1 MKISSLSSDYIQW
14 QLGRFSRVA
23 TEMQISLIKLF
34 PRIWALLLA
43 LGFCNAANAN
53 AQTVPHA
60 PATATAPAAAAPADP
75 LELGRETPR
84 GTVIG
89 FIKAAQA
96 ENYDVAVQYFEVGRR
111 ASVEREQELAQELLA
126 ILNARFRGPLD
137 SITNDPTG
145 RQENEPP
152 RDQIVVGVARP
163 MSESFPLYLVHE
175 DVSRGAKV
183 WLISRQTLDQV
194 PEVYDSLRFAQL
206 EKRLPKFLVKTRP
219 LGMPLWQWI
228 AIILFAP
235 VALLLGWLLA
245 LLLRLGSQKTRR
257 AMGLAMEPPEPLRHF
272 GPPAILCA
280 VLIHYYFVYVIGAS
294 ILYREYYRDLLL
306 ILLAFAFYWATTRV
320 TYWISLRMWNQLTSR
335 GLYAERS
342 LVSLSRR
349 VLDVAIFFLISLLV
363 FKNVLGWNL
372 TAALAGLGI
381 GGLAI
386 GLGAQKTFEN
396 MMGGISILTD
406 RAVLVGDACKIGD
419 QRGIVEDIGLR
430 STKLR
435 TEERTLVSIPNGT
448 VATATLEN
456 FRLRDKILFRQ
467 VVRLRYDLAPDHVR
481 YVMEQLRDILA
492 RHPKVEDASARVRL
506 LNLAESAIEVQVYA
520 YILTREYRE
529 FLAVQEDLILQA
541 MDVLENSG
549 AAIAVP
555 GQTTMV
561 TRDAWIDPQK
571 AAAAQK
577 AMEKTRDPGVPGMQR
592 SELAADIIPPKR

>member
-1 MKISSLSSDYIQW
+1 MQ
-14 QLGRFSRVA
+14 RFVVKSFSALRKSC
-23 TEMQISLIKLF
+23 I
-34 PRIWALLLA
+34 ALLILVIGSA
-43 LGFCNAANAN
+43 GILN
-53 AQTVPHA
+53 AQTPQHA
-60 PATATAPAAAAPADP
+60 AVAASATSVSLATPADP

-89 FIKAAQA
+89 FIRAAQA

-111 ASVEREQELAQELLA
+111 ASVEREQELARELLA

-137 SITNDPTG
+137 SITHDPAG
-145 RQENEPP
+145 RQDNEPP
-152 RDQIVVGVARP
+152 RDQIVVGVTRGL
-163 MSESFPLYLVHE
+163 SESFPLYLVHTE
-175 DVSRGAKV
+175 VSRGAKV

-206 EKRLPKFLVKTRP
+206 EKRLPKVLVKARV

-228 AIILFAP
+228 AIVLFAP
-235 VALLLGWLLA
+235 IALLGGWLVA
-245 LLLRLGSQKTRR
+245 LLLRLSSAKIRSTF
-257 AMGLAMEPPEPLRHF
+257 GLEPQPTQPLRRF
-272 GPPAILCA
+272 GPSAILGA
-280 VLIHYYFVYVIGAS
+280 VIIHYYFVYLIGAS

-306 ILLAFAFYWATTRV
+306 ILLAFAFYWALTRL

-342 LVSLSRR
+342 LVSLTRR
-349 VLDVAIFFLISLLV
+349 VLDVAIFFLIALLV
-363 FKNVLGWNL
+363 FKNVLDWNL

-448 VATATLEN
+448 VATAILEN

-467 VVRLRYDLAPDHVR
+467 IVRLRYDLSPDHVR
-481 YVMEQLRDILA
+481 YVSGELRRALTG
-492 RHPKVEDASARVRL
+492 HPKVEEASARVRL
-506 LNLAESAIEVQVYA
+506 LKLGENAIEMEIYG

-529 FLAVQEDLILQA
+529 FLVAQEELILQA
-541 MDVLENSG
+541 MDVLESSG

-577 AMEKTRDPGVPGMQR
+577 AMEKSRDPGVPGIQR
-592 SELAADIIPPKR
+592 PELSADIVPPQH

>member
-1 MKISSLSSDYIQW
+1 MRRFINKSSSAFPKICI
-14 QLGRFSRVA
+14 
-23 TEMQISLIKLF
+23 
-34 PRIWALLLA
+34 ALLISC
-43 LGFCNAANAN
+43 LGGLQIADAQAA
-53 AQTVPHA
+53 QHP
-60 PATATAPAAAAPADP
+60 TATTPPAPSTPADP

-89 FIKAAQA
+89 FVRAAQA

-111 ASVEREQELAQELLA
+111 ASVEREQELAKELLA
-126 ILNARFRGPLD
+126 ILNARFRGSLE
-137 SITNDPTG
+137 SVTNDPMG
-145 RQENEPP
+145 RQDNEPP
-152 RDQIVVGVARP
+152 REQIVVGITHGFND
-163 MSESFPLYLVHE
+163 SFPLYLMHTE
-175 DVSRGAKV
+175 VSRGAKV

-206 EKRLPKFLVKTRP
+206 EKRLPKFLVKTRL

-228 AIILFAP
+228 SIVLFAP
-235 VALLLGWLLA
+235 IALLLGWLAAA
-245 LLLRLGSQKTRR
+245 LLHLGSKRIRR
-257 AMGLAMEPPEPLRHF
+257 ALGLGAQPAEPRRRF
-272 GPPAILCA
+272 GPTAILGA
-280 VLIHYYFVYVIGAS
+280 VIIHYYFVYLIGAS

-306 ILLAFAFYWATTRV
+306 ILLAFAFYWAITRL
-320 TYWISLRMWNQLTSR
+320 TYWISLRMWNRLTTR

-342 LVSLSRR
+342 LVSLIRR
-349 VLDVAIFFLISLLV
+349 VLDVAIFFLITLIV

-406 RAVLVGDACKIGD
+406 RAVLVGDACRIGD

-467 VVRLRYDLAPDHVR
+467 VVRLRYDLSPDHVR
-481 YVMEQLRDILA
+481 YVLEQLRDVLT
-492 RHPKVEDASARVRL
+492 RHAKVEDASARVRL
-506 LNLAESAIEVQVYA
+506 LNLAVDAIEVQIYA

-561 TRDAWIDPQK
+561 TRDSWIDPQK

-577 AMEKTRDPGVPGMQR
+577 AIEKSRDPGVPGMQR
-592 SELAADIIPPKR
+592 PELAADILPPKR

>member
-1 MKISSLSSDYIQW
+1 MQ
-14 QLGRFSRVA
+14 RVVA
-23 TEMQISLIKLF
+23 KLF
-34 PRIWALLLA
+34 LISPKLGVLLLA
-43 LGFCNAANAN
+43 LSVVSPALLR
-53 AQTVPHA
+53 AQIGQHA
-60 PATATAPAAAAPADP
+60 PAASTGSPASPPTDP

-89 FIKAAQA
+89 FIRAAQS
-96 ENYDVAVQYFEVGRR
+96 ENYDIAVQYFETRRR
-111 ASVEREQELAQELLA
+111 AGLEPEQELAQQLLD
-126 ILNARFRGPLD
+126 ILNARFVGSLD

-145 RQENEPP
+145 RQEGGPP
-152 RDQIVVGVARP
+152 REQVIVGGTRGL
-163 MSESFPLYLVHE
+163 SESFLLYLVHAE
-175 DVSRGAKV
+175 VARGVKV

-194 PEVYDSLRFAQL
+194 PEVYDSLRFPQL
-206 EKRLPKFLVKTRP
+206 EKRLPKFLVKTRF
-219 LGMPLWQWI
+219 LGMPLWQWL
-228 AIILFAP
+228 AIVLFAP
-235 VALLLGWLLA
+235 VALLIGWLAAFLLRFAARRIRSALGLA
-245 LLLRLGSQKTRR
+245 LLPQEPVRR
-257 AMGLAMEPPEPLRHF
+257 F
-272 GPPAILCA
+272 GPTA
-280 VLIHYYFVYVIGAS
+280 VLGAVIVHYYFVYLIGAS
-294 ILYREYYRDLLL
+294 ILYRQYYRNLLL
-306 ILLAFAFYWATTRV
+306 ILLAFAFYWALTRV
-320 TYWISLRMWNQLTSR
+320 TYWLSLRMWNQFTTR
-335 GLYAERS
+335 GMYAERS

-349 VLDVAIFFLISLLV
+349 VLDVAIFFLIALLV
-363 FKNVLGWNL
+363 FKNVLDWNL

-406 RAVLVGDACKIGD
+406 RAVLVGDACRIGD

-448 VATATLEN
+448 VATAVLEN

-467 VVRLRYDLAPDHVR
+467 VVRLRYDLSPDHVR
-481 YVMEQLRDILA
+481 YVMQELRDVLA

-506 LNLAESAIEVQVYA
+506 LNLGENAIEVQIYGYV
-520 YILTREYRE
+520 LTREYRE
-529 FLAVQEDLILQA
+529 FLAVQEELILQA

-577 AMEKTRDPGVPGMQR
+577 AMEKSRDPGVPGMQR
-592 SELAADIIPPKR
+592 PPLAADIIPPKH

>member
-1 MKISSLSSDYIQW
+1 MQGFATKS
-14 QLGRFSRVA
+14 FS
-23 TEMQISLIKLF
+23 
-34 PRIWALLLA
+34 ALLRLGA
-43 LGFCNAANAN
+43 LVVSTSIAGPASAG
-53 AQTVPHA
+53 AQVAQHA
-60 PATATAPAAAAPADP
+60 PAATTPPAATAPADP

-89 FIKAAQA
+89 FIRAAQD
-96 ENYDVAVQYFEVGRR
+96 EKYDIAVQYFEVARR
-111 ASVEREQELAQELLA
+111 ASVAREQELAVELLA

-137 SITNDPTG
+137 SITNDPMG

-152 RDQIVVGVARP
+152 REQIVVGVARGL
-163 MSESFPLYLVHE
+163 SESFPLYLVHTE
-175 DVSRGAKV
+175 VSRGEKV

-206 EKRLPKFLVKTRP
+206 EKRLPKFLAKTRF

-228 AIILFAP
+228 AIVLFAP
-235 VALLLGWLLA
+235 IALLLGWLA
-245 LLLRLGSQKTRR
+245 GLLTKLGSQRIHRALRLGTQPAELSRR
-257 AMGLAMEPPEPLRHF
+257 F
-272 GPPAILCA
+272 GPATVLGA
-280 VLIHYYFVYVIGAS
+280 VIIHYYFVYLIGAS
-294 ILYREYYRDLLL
+294 ILYREYYRNLLL
-306 ILLAFAFYWATTRV
+306 ILLAFAFYWAITRV
-320 TYWISLRMWNQLTSR
+320 TYWLSLHTWNQLTTR
-335 GLYAERS
+335 GMYAERS
-342 LVSLSRR
+342 LVSLARR
-349 VLDVAIFFLISLLV
+349 VLDVAIFFLIALLV

-448 VATATLEN
+448 VATAVLEN

-481 YVMEQLRDILA
+481 YVLQQLREVLTL
-492 RHPKVEDASARVRL
+492 HPKVEDASARVRL
-506 LNLAESAIEVQVYA
+506 LNLAENAIEVQIYA

-561 TRDAWIDPQK
+561 TRDRWIDPQK

-592 SELAADIIPPKR
+592 PPLAADIIPPKH

>member
-1 MKISSLSSDYIQW
+1 MQDW
-14 QLGRFSRVA
+14 AVFSVQVER
-23 TEMQISLIKLF
+23 EMQSVVRLF
-34 PRIWALLLA
+34 SVFQKTFILLLTF
-43 LGFCNAANAN
+43 GVG
-53 AQTVPHA
+53 TVPMVHA
-60 PATATAPAAAAPADP
+60 QILQRPAATATTPAAAAPADP
-75 LELGRETPR
+75 QELGRETPR

-89 FIKAAQA
+89 FVRASQS
-96 ENYDVAVQYFEVGRR
+96 ENYDVAVQYFEPRRR
-111 ASVEREQELAQELLA
+111 ASLEPERELAQQLLE
-126 ILNARFRGPLD
+126 ILNARFRSSLD
-137 SITNDPTG
+137 SITNDPMG

-152 RDQIVVGVARP
+152 RDQIVVGAAHGF
-163 MSESFPLYLVHE
+163 ESFPLYLVRE
-175 DVSRGAKV
+175 DVGHGAKV

-206 EKRLPKFLVKTRP
+206 EKRLPKFLVKARF

-228 AIILFAP
+228 SILLFAP
-235 VALLLGWLLA
+235 VALLLGWFVA
-245 LLLRLGSQKTRR
+245 LIVRLGSQRIRR
-257 AMGLAMEPPEPLRHF
+257 ALGLVPLQPEPLRRF
-272 GPPAILCA
+272 GPTA
-280 VLIHYYFVYVIGAS
+280 VLGAVIVHYYFVYVIGAS

-306 ILLAFAFYWATTRV
+306 ILLAFALYWAITKL
-320 TYWISLRMWNQLTSR
+320 TYWLSLRVWNRLTDR
-335 GLYAERS
+335 GMYAERS
-342 LVSLSRR
+342 LVSLIRR
-349 VLDVAIFFLISLLV
+349 VLDVAIFFVIALVV
-363 FKNVLGWNL
+363 FKNVLNWNL

-406 RAVLVGDACKIGD
+406 RALLVGDVCKIGD
-419 QRGIVEDIGLR
+419 QRGMVEDIGLR

-448 VATATLEN
+448 VATAILEN

-467 VVRLRYDLAPDHVR
+467 TVRLRYDLTPDHVR
-481 YVMEQLRDILA
+481 YVSEQLRQVLTG
-492 RHPKVEDASARVRL
+492 HPKVDAGSARVRL
-506 LNLAESAIEVQVYA
+506 LKLGENAIEMEIYA

-549 AAIAVP
+549 AAVAVP

-561 TRDAWIDPQK
+561 TRDSWIDPQK

-577 AMEKTRDPGVPGMQR
+577 AMDKSRDPGVPGIQR
-592 SELAADIIPPKR
+592 PELAADPVPPKR

>member
-1 MKISSLSSDYIQW
+1 MFQKTFI
-14 QLGRFSRVA
+14 
-23 TEMQISLIKLF
+23 
-34 PRIWALLLA
+34 LLLTF
-43 LGFCNAANAN
+43 GVG
-53 AQTVPHA
+53 TVPMVHA
-60 PATATAPAAAAPADP
+60 QILQRPAATATTPAAAAPADP
-75 LELGRETPR
+75 QELGRETPR

-89 FIKAAQA
+89 FVRASQS
-96 ENYDVAVQYFEVGRR
+96 ENYDVAVQYFEPRRR
-111 ASVEREQELAQELLA
+111 ASLEPERELAQQLLE
-126 ILNARFRGPLD
+126 ILNARFRSSLD
-137 SITNDPTG
+137 SITNDPMG

-152 RDQIVVGVARP
+152 RDQIVVGAAHGF
-163 MSESFPLYLVHE
+163 ESFPLYLVRE
-175 DVSRGAKV
+175 DVGHGAKV

-206 EKRLPKFLVKTRP
+206 EKRLPKFLVKARF

-228 AIILFAP
+228 SILLFAP
-235 VALLLGWLLA
+235 VALLLGWFVA
-245 LLLRLGSQKTRR
+245 LIVRLGSQRIRR
-257 AMGLAMEPPEPLRHF
+257 ALGLVPLQPEPLRRF
-272 GPPAILCA
+272 GPTA
-280 VLIHYYFVYVIGAS
+280 VLGAVIVHYYFVYVIGAS

-306 ILLAFAFYWATTRV
+306 ILLAFALYWAITKL
-320 TYWISLRMWNQLTSR
+320 TYWLSLRVWNRLTDR
-335 GLYAERS
+335 GMYAERS
-342 LVSLSRR
+342 LVSLIRR
-349 VLDVAIFFLISLLV
+349 VLDVAIFFVIALVV
-363 FKNVLGWNL
+363 FKNVLNWNL

-406 RAVLVGDACKIGD
+406 RALLVGDVCKIGD
-419 QRGIVEDIGLR
+419 QRGMVEDIGLR

-448 VATATLEN
+448 VATAILEN

-467 VVRLRYDLAPDHVR
+467 TVRLRYDLTPDHVR
-481 YVMEQLRDILA
+481 YVSEQLRQVLTG
-492 RHPKVEDASARVRL
+492 HPKVDAGSARVRL
-506 LNLAESAIEVQVYA
+506 LKLGENAIEMEIYA

-549 AAIAVP
+549 AAVAVP

-561 TRDAWIDPQK
+561 TRDSWIDPQK

-577 AMEKTRDPGVPGMQR
+577 AMDKSRDPGVPGIQR
-592 SELAADIIPPKR
+592 PELAADPVPPKR